1 MRDQYSS
8 AMPDSI
14 PAVGPLVPGWAPRPR
29 LPLQSMDGRYARLE
43 PLDPARHG
51 PVIHE
56 ANLRNASGSMWSYMP
71 YGPFATLADWLAWAE
86 PMAASADPLF
96 FAIVDRATGLAAGV
110 AAYLSIV
117 PEHGSIEVGHI
128 AYSPL
133 LQRTP
138 AATEAM
144 FLMMRAAFELG
155 YRRYE
160 WKCDSLNGPSR
171 AAAARLGLSYEG
183 VFRQHRVVKGHNR
196 DSAWFAAVDGE
207 WPRLR
212 AAFEQWLDPT
222 NFDAD
227 GHQRVRLAD
236 LTAPILVARA

>member
-1 MRDQYSS
+1 
-8 AMPDSI
+8 
-14 PAVGPLVPGWAPRPR
+14 L
-29 LPLQSMDGRYARLE
+29 DGRFVRLE

-51 PVIHE
+51 PTIHE
-56 ANLRNASGSMWSYMP
+56 ANLQDASGSMWAYLP
-71 YGPFATLADWLAWAE
+71 YGPFATLADWTAWAE
-86 PMAASADPLF
+86 PMARSEDPLF

-110 AAYLSIV
+110 AAYLAIV

-128 AYSPL
+128 AYSPR

-144 FLMMRAAFELG
+144 FLMMATAFGLG

-160 WKCDSLNGPSR
+160 WKCDALNGPSR

-196 DSAWFAAVDGE
+196 DSAWFAAIDME
-207 WPRLR
+207 WPALQ
-212 AAFEQWLDPT
+212 AAFEGWLDPA
-222 NFDAD
+222 NFDTA
-227 GHQRVRLAD
+227 GSQRVRLSD
-236 LTAPILVARA
+236 LTAPILVSRG